1 MALQPQP
8 GNNKMLRVSLPLS
21 PKRTD
26 AFTEACS
33 SSAVDTDSS
42 DEAPVEPEEN
52 QTPTGLHQTAELR
65 PSMPNLGEGIRSKG
79 TNLPHMPVMENSITL
94 DSSSMRSLAKRTL
107 TIGLP
112 GFQPAS
118 HKALFLFSEENAIRK
133 YSKIIIEWGPFEYM
147 VLLTILANCIV
158 LAMEVHLPSH
168 DKTALSEKLEQTETY
183 FLIIFCV
190 EALLKIVALGFL
202 FHKGAY
208 LRNIWN
214 IIDFIVVVTGLLAYI
229 LPNLNQ
235 PAVRSLR
242 VLRPLKLVT
251 GFESLQ
257 IVLKSILRA
266 MAPLL
271 QISLLVLFA
280 ITIFAI
286 IGLEFYSG
294 AFHMTCFET
303 LNPDRLPIELP
314 NRATLAPCTPQNMAS
329 TIGGTRTQPGAFVC
343 PENYTCKGFWE
354 GPNYGITS
362 FDNIGFAMLTV
373 FQCITMEGWMD
384 VLYYTDDAL
393 GDRFNYIYFIPLI
406 ILGSFFMLNLVLGVL
421 SGEFAKERERV
432 EKRRAFLKLRRQQQ
446 TEKEFNGYMDWIQ
459 RAEEVI
465 LAEDTTTAEERLR
478 IISARKRAEKQQGK
492 QKHGKEAVS
501 IDLTFDEAELL
512 EEAKG
517 NLFGQSYSD
526 LIRRRKERC
535 QSCWRTEKR
544 IRYAIRRMVKS
555 QACYWIV
562 IVLVFLNTVCGAIEH
577 HNQPIWLSNFL
588 YYAEYI
594 FLGLFVAEMLL
605 KMYGLKVHIY
615 FESTFNIFDCAV
627 IIGSLFE
634 IIWGIF
640 HPEASFGI
648 SVLRALRLLRIFKVT
663 RYWASLRNLVLSL
676 LNSMRSIISLLFLLF
691 LFILI
696 FALLGMQ
703 LFGGDFNFDDGR
715 PTNHFDTFVKALLTV
730 FQILTGEDWNT
741 IMYNGIRAQGGVS
754 GGGGIYAVYF
764 VLVMLVGNYTLLNV
778 FLAIAVD
785 NLANAQELTE
795 AEEEQKLKDE
805 MQANAE
811 NMANEYQSE
820 ESIPRSSAGQLSVF
834 GNLSPQ
840 YNSYVSPRETIGNPD
855 GNTWTEDE
863 KRTHTSLPFVQ
874 LLQNGMN
881 VDRTRLETLRQ
892 LHITSLESDDTAKLQ
907 GSVQQSQGKPILPY
921 SSMFIFAPNNA
932 IRRFCHFVVNL
943 RYFDL
948 FIMIVICASSIA
960 LAAEDPVWEHSSR
973 NAILEHFDY
982 AFTGVFTIELI
993 LKVIDLGV
1001 VLHPGSYFRD
1011 GWNILD
1017 AIVVFFALVAF
1028 VVRSTTSSGHI
1039 GGNTSAKNLNTIKSL
1054 RVLRVLR
1061 PLKTINRVPKL
1072 KAVFDCVVSSLK
1084 NVSNILIVYWLFQF
1098 IFAVIA
1104 VQLFQGRFFFCNDV
1118 SKMTKEECQGQFFYY
1133 NERGE
1138 PSVKNRTWDSRDF
1151 NYDHVINAMLTLFTV
1166 TTGEGWPE
1174 VLKNSISITSV
1185 DRGPIADFRQEMAI
1199 FYIVFF
1205 IVFPFFFVNIFVA
1218 LIIIT
1223 FQKQGENELMEMD
1236 IDKNQKRCIDFA
1248 INTSPLCR
1256 YMPKDRK
1263 SLKYRVWRLVVSTPF
1278 ECYIMVMIAI
1288 NTLVLMM
1295 KYHRQEQKSSANPT
1309 MDTEQQAYH
1318 NYCNTLLYFNSAF
1331 TVMFSI
1337 ECMLKILAFGPKN
1350 YFRDRWNIFDFITV
1364 IGSITDVLVSE
1375 LQESAFL
1382 SLGFLRLF
1390 RAARLI
1396 KLLRQGYSIRIIFWT
1411 FIQSIKALPY
1421 VCLLIA
1427 ILFFISCIIGM
1438 QVFGNI
1444 RTNHETQI
1452 NDHNNFKTFGNGLT
1466 LLFRCATGE
1475 NWQEIMLDCS
1485 AGKQCE
1491 RSQESCGSSF
1501 TYPYFVIFNFL
1512 CTFLM
1517 LNLFVAVIMDNF
1529 DYLTRDSSILGP
1541 HHLDEFVRV
1550 WAEYDPGAR
1559 GLIHHKDM
1567 YEMLRNMEPPVGFG
1581 KNCPYRL
1588 AYRKLVRMNMPV
1600 DENGCVH
1607 FTTTLFALIRESLG
1621 IKTGPTEVMDQR
1633 DNELRETICKMWPV
1647 RGKKM
1652 LNLLVPPD
1660 SELIYHKMTVGKIYA
1675 SYLIIENWRTTRAF
1689 QGKGG
1694 TAKSAS
1700 ILARFF
1706 GAVKKNSRRSARSS
1720 EAEEDHASLEHN
1732 RMDSR
1737 GERRRKPSFFHFPS
1751 RKHDTPRGSAVS
1763 TSSFGTETQHSK
1775 EDISWSGSKYNRSKS
1790 MLEAP
1795 YEKSRQKSLGPSQ
1808 RLSVTGADQPENRF
1822 IRLHS
1827 APEITSDLQRK
1838 RSFFV
1843 QNQRLTETSQESN
1856 ESSQAT
1862 ENSEPELDEQI
1873 NARRQPVLYAR
1884 PPEEYLEKQDDRSQE
1899 GYYNLPTVGEGM
1911 RSQLSSHSYDNVT
1924 TNIGRPVQYQDRY
1937 EPHRFES
1944 PADQYSYQTG
1954 QTSRGFPRASPFAS
1968 PQFRYVHRL
1977 GQTSDANRCGCVFR
1991 EEHTDFGH
1999 TIQSD
2004 DSSGWMPH
2012 EQYHPHHQ
2020 YLDHERFDR
2029 LLSEHHP
2036 AADPYGT
2043 QFNPGTVMPQR
2054 LTPIIEADVRFD
2066 TARRSFY
2073 PVPPPNPE
2081 DYIDPRIM
2089 TQEVPRM
2096 QQRPLIFQPVP
2107 PPTYRENG
2115 SEDEVTYANF
2125 PPFHTPVAN
2134 INLNAQSPSD
2144 LDQTVPVTLTDLQ
2157 RMAAIDR
2164 TRSDAFHQLE
2174 FNVYRNHQL
2183 RELSHAPMRTV
2194 FPNESPGR
2202 YRNSRGSNTTR
2213 TVEQSSWPTV
2223 SESPTFPSSFERSN
2237 DSSDVFDEGI
2247 DQLPQ
2252 ATNGRSNNISNQ
2264 DPV

>member
-1 MALQPQP
+1 
-8 GNNKMLRVSLPLS
+8 
-21 PKRTD
+21 
-26 AFTEACS
+26 
-33 SSAVDTDSS
+33 
-42 DEAPVEPEEN
+42 
-52 QTPTGLHQTAELR
+52 
-65 PSMPNLGEGIRSKG
+65 
-79 TNLPHMPVMENSITL
+79 
-94 DSSSMRSLAKRTL
+94 
-107 TIGLP
+107 
-112 GFQPAS
+112 
-118 HKALFLFSEENAIRK
+118 
-133 YSKIIIEWGPFEYM
+133 
-147 VLLTILANCIV
+147 
-158 LAMEVHLPSH
+158 
-168 DKTALSEKLEQTETY
+168 
-183 FLIIFCV
+183 
-190 EALLKIVALGFL
+190 
-202 FHKGAY
+202 
-208 LRNIWN
+208 
-214 IIDFIVVVTGLLAYI
+214 
-229 LPNLNQ
+229 
-235 PAVRSLR
+235 
-242 VLRPLKLVT
+242 
-251 GFESLQ
+251 
-257 IVLKSILRA
+257 

-303 LNPDRLPIELP
+303 LNPDRLPLSLP
-314 NRATLAPCTPQNMAS
+314 NRANLAPCTPQNLAS
-329 TIGGTRTQPGAFVC
+329 STSGARTQPGAFVC
-343 PENYTCKGFWE
+343 PENYTCKGHWE

-373 FQCITMEGWMD
+373 FQCITMEGWTD
-384 VLYYTDDAL
+384 ILYHTDDAI
-393 GDRFNYIYFIPLI
+393 GDRFNYLYFIPLI

-478 IISARKRAEKQQGK
+478 IISARKRAEKQHAKQKQGK
-492 QKHGKEAVS
+492 GGGPVEM
-501 IDLTFDEAELL
+501 TYDEAELL
-512 EEAKG
+512 GEPKTG
-517 NLFGQSYSD
+517 NLLGQSYGE
-526 LIRRRKERC
+526 LLKRRKERC

-577 HNQPIWLSNFL
+577 HGQPIWLSNFL
-588 YYAEYI
+588 YYAEYV
-594 FLGLFVAEMLL
+594 FLGLFIAEMLL
-605 KMYGLKVHIY
+605 KMYGLKVPIY

-634 IIWGIF
+634 ILWGVF

-703 LFGGDFNFDDGR
+703 LFGGDFNFGEGR
-715 PTNHFDTFVKALLTV
+715 PTQHFDTFVKALLTV

-795 AEEEQKLKDE
+795 AEEEQKLKEE
-805 MQANAE
+805 MQANGE
-811 NMANEYQSE
+811 TMANEYHSE
-820 ESIPRSSAGQLSVF
+820 ESMPQAQVKPAQTLANPSPPIAPLTYQRKITGTSVA
-834 GNLSPQ
+834 
-840 YNSYVSPRETIGNPD
+840 
-855 GNTWTEDE
+855 NTWVEGE
-863 KRTHTSLPFVQ
+863 KLAYAPLPFAHI
-874 LLQNGMN
+874 LQDGMN
-881 VDRTRLETLRQ
+881 AGRTRLESFGKLNMV
-892 LHITSLESDDTAKLQ
+892 SVESDDTARLQ
-907 GSVQQSQGKPILPY
+907 GSTQQTQGKPILPY

-982 AFTGVFTIELI
+982 AFTGVFTVELI

-1011 GWNILD
+1011 AWNILD

-1028 VVRSTTSSGHI
+1028 VVRSTTSSGHM

-1104 VQLFQGRFFFCNDV
+1104 VQLFQGRFFYCNDV
-1118 SKMTKEECQGQFFYY
+1118 SKMTKEECHGQFFEY

-1138 PSVKNRTWDSRDF
+1138 PAVKNRTWRSHDF

-1166 TTGEGWPE
+1166 TTGEGWPA
-1174 VLKNSISITSV
+1174 VLKHSIDTTSV
-1185 DRGPIADFRQEMAI
+1185 DRGPIADFRQEMAV

-1248 INTSPLCR
+1248 INASPLCR
-1256 YMPKDRK
+1256 YMPKDRN
-1263 SLKYRVWRLVVSTPF
+1263 SLKYRIWRLVVSTPF

-1295 KYHRQEQKSSANPT
+1295 KYHRQEQKSSTNLT

-1421 VCLLIA
+1421 VCLLIG

-1444 RTNHETQI
+1444 RTNHLSQI

-1475 NWQEIMLDCS
+1475 NWQEIMLDCA
-1485 AGKQCE
+1485 AGSECE

-1517 LNLFVAVIMDNF
+1517 LNLFIAVIMDNF

-1600 DENGCVH
+1600 DENGCVQ

-1621 IKTGPTEVMDQR
+1621 IKTGPTEIMDQR
-1633 DNELRETICKMWPV
+1633 DNELRETICQMWPV
-1647 RGKKM
+1647 RGRKM
-1652 LNLLVPPD
+1652 LSLLVPPD

-1706 GAVKKNSRRSARSS
+1706 GAVKKKTPRSGHSS
-1720 EAEEDHASLEHN
+1720 DGEDDQISLEPN
-1732 RMDSR
+1732 NIEPNGDRY
-1737 GERRRKPSFFHFPS
+1737 RKQSIS
-1751 RKHDTPRGSAVS
+1751 TPRSSAVS
-1763 TSSFGTETQHSK
+1763 ANNPSTGTRQPK
-1775 EDISWSGSKYNRSKS
+1775 EYINIFSPVCNGSRS
-1790 MLEAP
+1790 LVEAP
-1795 YEKSRQKSLGPSQ
+1795 YPKMEETYLARRPS
-1808 RLSVTGADQPENRF
+1808 
-1822 IRLHS
+1822 HS
-1827 APEITSDLQRK
+1827 ITSADTEHNSDHFMRPQSVLELSNELKRK
-1838 RSFFV
+1838 RSYFV
-1843 QNQRLTETSQESN
+1843 QHHRLKDISQEPS
-1856 ESSQAT
+1856 ESMQEPGGSKPDKDYLLDSRKTLVLSTMPPSEYTEEASQ
-1862 ENSEPELDEQI
+1862 SE
-1873 NARRQPVLYAR
+1873 
-1884 PPEEYLEKQDDRSQE
+1884 E
-1899 GYYNLPTVGEGM
+1899 GYNDAADLPIEDERM
-1911 RSQLSSHSYDNVT
+1911 KIQPRSYSYGNSPV
-1924 TNIGRPVQYQDRY
+1924 NIDRPVRYQAHYGSHCYD
-1937 EPHRFES
+1937 S
-1944 PADQYSYQTG
+1944 PADQYIHRTDQPVHGPHHAVVHPACFSMTYNTNSSPTG
-1954 QTSRGFPRASPFAS
+1954 CACVFGDQQTSFDYSTHGEPS
-1968 PQFRYVHRL
+1968 
-1977 GQTSDANRCGCVFR
+1977 TSLIPYR
-1991 EEHTDFGH
+1991 T
-1999 TIQSD
+1999 
-2004 DSSGWMPH
+2004 
-2012 EQYHPHHQ
+2012 YHPKRQHSDPERANFLINKNNNVNHSPW
-2020 YLDHERFDR
+2020 LKFRHEPM
-2029 LLSEHHP
+2029 H
-2036 AADPYGT
+2036 
-2043 QFNPGTVMPQR
+2043 PQR
-2054 LTPIIEADVRFD
+2054 LTPITEND
-2066 TARRSFY
+2066 TQLDTSRRSFY

-2081 DYIDPRIM
+2081 DYVDTR
-2089 TQEVPRM
+2089 QESDEVRM
-2096 QQRPLIFQPVP
+2096 LSLRPGIFQPVP
-2107 PPTYRENG
+2107 PPTHGGDE
-2115 SEDEVTYANF
+2115 SESEPNYANISH
-2125 PPFHTPVAN
+2125 FHTPV
-2134 INLNAQSPSD
+2134 
-2144 LDQTVPVTLTDLQ
+2144 
-2157 RMAAIDR
+2157 
-2164 TRSDAFHQLE
+2164 TRHQLYATQTAALATNSATRRLATLNISKPGD
-2174 FNVYRNHQL
+2174 FQVLDDGHGNYSGWTSTRDINFAADFSGGYQNPRQRA
-2183 RELSHAPMRTV
+2183 RE
-2194 FPNESPGR
+2194 GR
-2202 YRNSRGSNTTR
+2202 
-2213 TVEQSSWPTV
+2213 SSWPVV
-2223 SESPTFPSSFERSN
+2223 SLSPTLPSPSN
-2237 DSSDVFDEGI
+2237 LDGQSTDT
-2247 DQLPQ
+2247 L
-2252 ATNGRSNNISNQ
+2252 
-2264 DPV
+2264 DP